1 MIVSNLVHPL
11 TGEDLQA
18 REMIDW
24 LPKPPEPEQ
33 LAAVVAQALNKDF
46 N

>member
-11 TGEDLQA
+11 TEEDLQA
-18 REMIDW
+18 RGMIDW
-24 LPKPPEPEQ
+24 LPKPSELEQ
-33 LAAVVAQALNKDF
+33 LAAVVTRALNKEL